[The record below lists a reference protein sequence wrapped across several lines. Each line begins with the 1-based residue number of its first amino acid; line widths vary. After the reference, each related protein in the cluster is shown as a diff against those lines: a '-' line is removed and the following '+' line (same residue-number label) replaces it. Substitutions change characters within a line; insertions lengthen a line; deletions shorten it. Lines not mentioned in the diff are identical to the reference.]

1 MDTSRTRATAF
12 VQFYRQHHRMP
23 SVREIQSLFRFR
35 SPRAAAKLIE
45 KLVGLDMLTKDHTG
59 RLLPGRSFFALRV
72 LGNIQAGFPSPAEEE
87 LGDTIDLNDLLIQN
101 HEATYLV
108 KAQGDSMIDAGI
120 FDGDLVLVE
129 RRSDAKPGDIVI
141 ARVDGDGWTMK
152 YLAKRGGR
160 LYLQPAN
167 KANPKYRPIIPKQEL
182 KIEAVVIAGIRHFRR
197 P

>member
-1 MDTSRTRATAF
+1 MENRSRAS
-12 VQFYRQHHRMP
+12 VISQFYRQQHRMP
-23 SVREIQSLFRFR
+23 SIREIQALFCFR
-35 SPRAAAKLIE
+35 SPRAAAKLVE
-45 KLVGLDMLTKDHTG
+45 KLIGVSMLAKDDTG
-59 RLLPGRSFFALRV
+59 RLLPGRAFLGLRL
-72 LGNIQAGFPSPAEEE
+72 LGNIHAGFPSPAEEE

-101 HEATYLV
+101 PDATYLV

-120 FDGDLVLVE
+120 FNGDLVLVE

-141 ARVDGDGWTMK
+141 ARIDGDGWTMK

-167 KANPKYRPIIPKQEL
+167 KANPKYQPIIPTQEL
-182 KIEAVVIAGIRHFRR
+182 KIEAIVVACIRHFRR

>member
-1 MDTSRTRATAF
+1 MDTTQRGHEIRR
-12 VQFYRQHHRMP
+12 FYRQHQRMP
-23 SVREIQSLFRFR
+23 SFREIQRLFLFH
-35 SPRAAAKLIE
+35 SPRSATKLVE
-45 KLVGLDMLTKDHTG
+45 KLVARGLMGKDATG
-59 RLLPGRSFFALRV
+59 RLLPDRGFLTLRV

-87 LGDTIDLNDLLIQN
+87 LGDTIDLNELLIQN
-101 HEATYLV
+101 HEATYIV

-120 FDGDLVLVE
+120 FNGDLVLVE
-129 RRSDAKPGDIVI
+129 RRSDARPGDIVI

-152 YLAKRGGR
+152 YLAKRRGQ

-182 KIEAVVIAGIRHFRR
+182 QIEAVVIACIRHFRR

>member
-1 MDTSRTRATAF
+1 MENRSRATAI

-23 SVREIQSLFRFR
+23 SIREVQALFHFR
-35 SPRAAAKLIE
+35 SPRAAAKVVE
-45 KLVGLDMLTKDHTG
+45 KMIGLGLLDKDDTG
-59 RLLPGRSFFALRV
+59 RLLPGRAFFGLRI

-101 HEATYLV
+101 HDATYLV

-120 FDGDLVLVE
+120 FNGDLVLVE

-152 YLAKRGGR
+152 YLANRGGR

-167 KANPKYRPIIPKQEL
+167 KANPKYHPIIPKQEL
-182 KIEAVVIAGIRHFRR
+182 KIEAIVVACIRHFRR

>member
-1 MDTSRTRATAF
+1 MDTTQRARTIL
-12 VQFYRQHHRMP
+12 QFYRQHQRMP
-23 SVREIQSLFRFR
+23 SFREIQRLFLFQ
-35 SPRAAAKLIE
+35 SPRSATKLVE
-45 KLVGLDMLTKDHTG
+45 KLLTMGIVGKDARG
-59 RLLPGRSFFALRV
+59 KLLPGRGFFTLRL

-141 ARVDGDGWTMK
+141 ARVDHDGWTMK
-152 YLAKRGGR
+152 YLATQKGR
-160 LYLQPAN
+160 LYLKPAN
-167 KANPKYRPIIPKQEL
+167 KANPKYRPITPKQEL
-182 KIEAVVIAGIRHFRR
+182 KIEAVVIACIRHFRR

>member
-1 MDTSRTRATAF
+1 
-12 VQFYRQHHRMP
+12 MP
-23 SVREIQSLFRFR
+23 SVREVQHLLQFR

-45 KLVGLDMLTKDHTG
+45 KLVQEGRLAKDDTG
-59 RLLPGRSFFALRV
+59 RLLPTRHFFALRM

-87 LGDTIDLNDLLIQN
+87 LGDTIDLNELLIQN
-101 HEATYLV
+101 HDATYMV
-108 KAQGDSMIDAGI
+108 KAQGDSMIEAGI

-141 ARVDGDGWTMK
+141 ARVDHDGWTMK
-152 YLAKRGGR
+152 YLAARAGR

-167 KANPKYRPIIPKQEL
+167 KANPKYRPIFPKQEL
-182 KIEAVVIAGIRHFRR
+182 QIEAVVIACIRHFRR

>member
-1 MDTSRTRATAF
+1 MDTRTRTAAI
-12 VQFYRQHHRMP
+12 VQFYRQQHRMP
-23 SVREIQSLFRFR
+23 SVREIQALFHFR
-35 SPRAAAKLIE
+35 SPRAAAKVVE
-45 KLVGLDMLTKDHTG
+45 KLLREGTVGKDDTG
-59 RLLPGRSFFALRV
+59 RLLPGRGFFSLRV

-141 ARVDGDGWTMK
+141 ARVDHDGWTMK
-152 YLAKRGGR
+152 YLAKQKGR

-167 KANPKYRPIIPKQEL
+167 KANAKYRPIIPKQEL
-182 KIEAVVIAGIRHFRR
+182 KIEAVVIACIRHFRR

>member
-1 MDTSRTRATAF
+1 MHTTQRAQAII
-12 VQFYRQHHRMP
+12 QFYRRQQRMP
-23 SVREIQSLFRFR
+23 SVREVQHLLQFR

-45 KLVGLDMLTKDHTG
+45 KLVQAGRLAKDATG
-59 RLLPGRSFFALRV
+59 RLLPTRHFFALRV

-87 LGDTIDLNDLLIQN
+87 LGDTIDLNELLIQN
-101 HEATYLV
+101 HDATYMV
-108 KAQGDSMIDAGI
+108 KAQGDSMIEAGI

-141 ARVDGDGWTMK
+141 ARVDHDGGTMK
-152 YLAKRGGR
+152 YLATRAGR

-167 KANPKYRPIIPKQEL
+167 KTNPKYRPIIPKQEL
-182 KIEAVVIAGIRHFRR
+182 QIEAVVIACIRQFRR

>member
-1 MDTSRTRATAF
+1 MENRLRVTALI
-12 VQFYRQHHRMP
+12 QFYRQQHRMP
-23 SVREIQSLFRFR
+23 SIREIQALFRFR
-35 SPRAAAKLIE
+35 SPRAAAKLVE
-45 KLVGLDMLTKDHTG
+45 KLIGLGTLSKDDTG
-59 RLLPGRSFFALRV
+59 RLLPGRAFFGLRI

-101 HEATYLV
+101 HEATYIV

-120 FDGDLVLVE
+120 FNGDLVLVE

-167 KANPKYRPIIPKQEL
+167 KANPKYGPIVPKQEL
-182 KIEAVVIAGIRHFRR
+182 QIEAVVIACIRHFRR